1 MSRRFRILQASRR
14 GRRGTQIGL
23 PKFDSSVTRSH
34 LHSVSS
40 VACLKTFV
48 LFRLTGFATK
58 HLALFHRTAIDENR
72 MPNSKKIHIPNRFV
86 LGGCVSLLLVIA
98 SFAQSQTAT
107 PETQP
112 SPGVETSPAA
122 SATPLIPQAEER
134 TPAQPSPAA
143 SPAESTPLPPPLPTE
158 SPSPAQPAQAPI
170 SPLIPPA
177 AGPGA
182 LPSPTP
188 KPTLAPQT
196 AQALDEQY
204 QQSLQIRRI
213 HPKDLLFISLLDAV
227 RVAFYQ
233 NSDIRLAVE
242 DAQAEKGALTTAMGS
257 FDAKI
262 IAGIGYG
269 KSFTGPSQGA
279 AATPNDVRRI
289 LNQSLSQ
296 VLTTLANNPN
306 ADIGALVANATTD
319 ASKQNIA
326 QSITALFASFDV
338 SKEFRNGVNLDFEYS
353 PDLLDEED
361 QPTLPP
367 VKHDLK
373 VSLELPLTK
382 LGTIFNDADEIAARK
397 DYEASLLTLSHTAT
411 KAALQ
416 TVQSYWKASAALER
430 FYIADR
436 AFRISDSLLSL
447 SQELVKGDAIP
458 ASELSLAQA
467 RRAEALSSR
476 AAALLEVFTTSGDLA
491 AAMGLQA
498 DQLKKLPLAYES
510 FPAVPQNK
518 LSTLSA
524 ENLTDLAL
532 ARRFDR
538 AAALKG
544 IEAKRVLAEKA
555 KIDMRPD
562 LKFKGGVGV
571 ALIDNSA
578 TGNGGGYKAEPEF
591 ELGVGF
597 NWPPANH
604 SKKGALISAQSNLDK
619 SVLSMESVSRS
630 IASDILVNIYSLKE
644 VSQQIEEAGISVG
657 YYTKSLSDLR
667 ERFRLGATT
676 LFETIQAEER
686 LTTAANS
693 LVTGKST
700 LAQEIA
706 KLRFATATL
715 VSKDVAYRIP
725 GFPKPVERLQIAR
738 NSFVKLPDGNED
750 RGPLIS
756 DRNYESGHKP
766 TPAPTSASAPRNR

>member
-1 MSRRFRILQASRR
+1 MPTSKNVPISRRFTLGAWA
-14 GRRGTQIGL
+14 GL
-23 PKFDSSVTRSH
+23 LLAFP
-34 LHSVSS
+34 
-40 VACLKTFV
+40 
-48 LFRLTGFATK
+48 GFA
-58 HLALFHRTAIDENR
+58 L
-72 MPNSKKIHIPNRFV
+72 
-86 LGGCVSLLLVIA
+86 
-98 SFAQSQTAT
+98 AQSAT
-107 PETQP
+107 PNAQP
-112 SPGVETSPAA
+112 TPGSETSPAA
-122 SATPLIPQAEER
+122 STTPLIPSTTEK
-134 TPAQPSPAA
+134 P
-143 SPAESTPLPPPLPTE
+143 PAEPAPPALPTE
-158 SPSPAQPAQAPI
+158 SSSPVQPAPV

-182 LPSPTP
+182 LPSPSP
-188 KPTLAPQT
+188 KPSLAPQT
-196 AQALDEQY
+196 VQALDQQY
-204 QQSLQIRRI
+204 QQSLQIRRV

-227 RVAFYQ
+227 RVALYQ

-242 DAQAEKGALTTAMGS
+242 DAQAAKGALTTAMGT
-257 FDAKI
+257 FDAKMI
-262 IAGIGYG
+262 VGVGYG
-269 KSFTGPSQGA
+269 KSFIGPSQGA

-289 LNQSLSQ
+289 LNQSLNQ
-296 VLTTLANNPN
+296 ILTTLANNPN
-306 ADIGALVANATTD
+306 SDIGALVANATTE
-319 ASKQNIA
+319 AAQNNIA
-326 QSITALFASFDV
+326 QSVTALFASFDV
-338 SKEFRNGVNLDFEYS
+338 SKELRNGANIDFEYS
-353 PDLLDEED
+353 PDLLDEQD

-382 LGTIFNDADEIAARK
+382 LGTAFADADEMAARQ

-416 TVQSYWKASAALER
+416 TVQAYWKASAALET
-430 FYIADR
+430 FYVADR

-476 AAALLEVFTTSGDLA
+476 ATSLLGVFTAAGDLA
-491 AAMGLQA
+491 AAMGLQS

-510 FPAVPQNK
+510 FPTAGRNK
-518 LSTLSA
+518 LSTLNP
-524 ENLTDLAL
+524 EILTELAL

-544 IEAKRVLAEKA
+544 IQSKRILAEKA
-555 KIDMRPD
+555 RIDMRPD

-578 TGNGGGYKAEPEF
+578 TGDGGGYKAQPEF
-591 ELGVGF
+591 ELGLGF

-604 SKKGALISAQSNLDK
+604 SKKGALISAQANLDK

-630 IASDILVNIYSLKE
+630 IASDILVNTYTLRE
-644 VSQQIEEAGISVG
+644 VGTQIEDAELSVG
-657 YYTKSLSDLR
+657 YYTRSLSDLR
-667 ERFRLGATT
+667 ERFRLGGTT

-686 LTTAANS
+686 LTGATNALIS
-693 LVTGKST
+693 GRST

-715 VSKDVAYRIP
+715 VSRGVAYRIP

-738 NSFVKLPDGNED
+738 NSFVTLPDGNED

-756 DRNYESGHKP
+756 DRNYEPGHKP
-766 TPAPTSASAPRNR
+766 TPAPTPASAPGSRNR